1 MGTLNQRSEYRIYLQ
16 MFMDEHVDNKS
27 HRCMAVNL
35 SPGGLYLNRL
45 IAPML
50 REKPVVG
57 LEFELPET
65 SEVVW
70 ARGEICYDSM
80 DKYFHGT
87 GVRFTGMAQKHER
100 LVRDYVYEQREQQ
113 LRKLLATVRRNRW
126 H

>member
-1 MGTLNQRSEYRIYLQ
+1 VGTLNKRSDYRIYLQ
-16 MFMDEHVDNKS
+16 MFMDEHVGNKS

-45 IAPML
+45 ISPML
-50 REKPVVG
+50 RQSPVVG
-57 LEFELPET
+57 LEFELPQT

-80 DKYFHGT
+80 DRYFHGT
-87 GVRFTGMAQKHER
+87 GVRFTGMAHKHQR
-100 LVRDYVYEQREQQ
+100 LVRDYVYDQREQQ
-113 LRKLLATVRRNRW
+113 LRKLLATVRRNRV